1 MPFLELKRKLS
12 VDLAAFFNRP
22 DELSAEL
29 LEQEMGTP
37 PQAQLGHVALPCFKL
52 SKVLKQPS
60 DAIAKNI
67 AQHFAG
73 SSRISVNPTGPYAN
87 FRWNVN
93 ELYGST
99 LSKIF
104 KQKERY
110 GSDIA
115 GNTSRVVIEYC
126 SPNIA
131 KKLGFQHIRSTLLGN
146 TLSNIYDF
154 LGYQTER
161 MNFVGDWGSQFA
173 RLLAAVDRWG
183 DPILLD
189 GNNIEAAMDHL
200 FEVYVRFHKE
210 AEQDPKLM
218 DSAVDRL
225 KLLEAGDAKET
236 ALWKKIRAISIQAMD
251 KTLDKMNVKFNHLE
265 GESHYIPQIATTLDL
280 IKEKTKA
287 RVSEGAWIVEVEGI
301 PTPAMIQKKDGT
313 TLYLTRDIAA
323 AIDRFNRFAP
333 DKMFYVVSQQQ
344 KLHFQL
350 LFGVLKLMGFDWADK
365 CEHLSFG
372 TVLFGSEKMSTRE
385 GRVIFLDELLR
396 EATQKALAEIT
407 AKNPELAN
415 KDEVAETVGVGAIIF
430 GNLSS
435 YRKNDIEFRWESV
448 IALDGETGPYV
459 QYAAVRCH
467 SLLEKAKE
475 KGIMPDEAFGVEGYP
490 FAPEEEA
497 LILELARLRSTLH
510 LAVRDNE
517 PCYLTRYLI
526 EVAKAFNRFY
536 YKLPVLQCVD
546 PMQRQLR
553 LNLVAGTRL
562 VLVSGLNLLG
572 IRTPKEM

>member
-12 VDLAAFFNRP
+12 MDLAAFLNRP
-22 DELSAEL
+22 QEFSAEF

-60 DAIAKNI
+60 DAIAKQI
-67 AQHFAG
+67 AQHFSG
-73 SSRISVNPTGPYAN
+73 SSRLSVNPTGPYAN
-87 FRWNVN
+87 FRWNVA

-99 LSKIF
+99 LTAIF
-104 KQKERY
+104 KEKERY
-110 GSDIA
+110 GSDQS
-115 GNTSRVVIEYC
+115 GKNSHVVIEYC

-131 KKLGFQHIRSTLLGN
+131 KKLGFQHIRSTLIGN
-146 TLSNIYDF
+146 TLSNIYDY

-173 RLLAAVDRWG
+173 RLLGAVEHWG
-183 DPILLD
+183 DNTVLEGPDID
-189 GNNIEAAMDHL
+189 AAMDHL

-210 AEQDPKLM
+210 AELNPKLM
-218 DSAVDRL
+218 DTASECL
-225 KLLEAGDAKET
+225 KRLEASDPKET
-236 ALWKKIRAISIQAMD
+236 ALWKKIRAISLKAMD
-251 KTLDKMNVKFNHLE
+251 KTLQQMNVRFNHLE
-265 GESHYIPQIATTLDL
+265 GESIYIPKIETTLDL
-280 IKEKTKA
+280 IKKKTAA
-287 RVSEGAWIVEVEGI
+287 RLSEGAWIVEVEGI

-323 AIDRFNRFAP
+323 AIDRFERFKP
-333 DKMFYVVSQQQ
+333 DRMFYIVSGQQ

-350 LFGVLKLMGFDWADK
+350 LFGVLKLMGYDWADR

-372 TVLFGSEKMSTRE
+372 TVMFGSEKMSTRE
-385 GRVIFLDELLR
+385 GRVIFLDELLK
-396 EATQKALAEIT
+396 EAKQKALDEIS
-407 AKNPELAN
+407 AKNPELN
-415 KDEVAETVGVGAIIF
+415 QKEEVAETVGVGAIIF

-435 YRKNDIEFRWESV
+435 HRKNDIEFRWETV

-459 QYAAVRCH
+459 QYSAVRCH

-475 KGIMPDEAFGVEGYP
+475 KGMMPDETMGGEGYP

-497 LILELARLRSTLH
+497 LILELARFRSTLH
-510 LAVRDNE
+510 MGVKDNE

-526 EVAKAFNRFY
+526 DVAKAFNRFY

-562 VLVSGLNLLG
+562 VLTNGLNLLG
-572 IRTPKEM
+572 IRAPKEM